1 MQVHDN
7 APSKRILSY
16 CVKSHTLVTTVV
28 CILVG
33 MMSDETIHSAE
44 MNDTSYESLWSFQKD
59 EAFF

>member
-44 MNDTSYESLWSFQKD
+44 MNDTSYESL
-59 EAFF
+59 